1 MRSNRKSKLGRAGR
15 YAPHAATAIACLM
28 LAGCTLKAAAP
39 PSTYD
44 LRAPRVMTVTAPR
57 PSKFQLVVDQPT
69 SVRALGSSRIL
80 VKPSPQ
86 EITFSK
92 GAAWSDRLPNL
103 VQVRMIQAFQNA
115 GLVKAVGSR
124 SDRLDA
130 DMELATQLNAFQI
143 EMQDGATTAYVNLYI
158 KAIDGQ
164 RGRMIASRG
173 FERRVP
179 VQGRNAPA
187 MVAALD
193 EAFDSTM
200 RDIVPWVSK
209 IKRK

>member
-1 MRSNRKSKLGRAGR
+1 MCATT
-15 YAPHAATAIACLM
+15 AMAALL

-39 PSTYD
+39 PATYD
-44 LRAPRVMTVTAPR
+44 LRSPRVMTVTAPR

-69 SVRALGSSRIL
+69 AVRALGSNRIL

-86 EITFSK
+86 KITYYK
-92 GAAWSDRLPNL
+92 GAAWSDRLPSL

-143 EMQDGATTAYVNLYI
+143 EMENGVSTAYVNLYV

-164 RGRMIASRG
+164 RGRMIAARG

-193 EAFDSTM
+193 EAFDSAM

-209 IKRK
+209 LKRK